1 MSLQPFTRPAKY
13 QADWPQP
20 FTSEEY
26 VLRRKNV
33 AGRLIEQ
40 GFDGMLVTSPADI
53 YYLTGYDMIWFHWR
67 FLTSC
72 FISADGSEVQF
83 FDYPGHT
90 TLVETTPEIKH
101 INWMTRE
108 DPEHDASDITAGL
121 LKQGF
126 KGKRIALQPWGYIP
140 HKTVMDTLRQT
151 IEAAGIS
158 TGDGSLI
165 VEETRLYKTQA
176 EVAVMRQAATIAD
189 NAMAAARDIIAPGVK
204 ETELHA
210 TIMYN
215 MLMAGGGDPAIRC
228 MIGSGPRAGTHH
240 SPAQHRAIET
250 NELVFIDF
258 CSSLHRYHVNLNR
271 TYALGEVDPR
281 WHDLSARS
289 QGTIDEIIS
298 QVKPG
303 DPWTK
308 VQQVGDS
315 YTKQQQLNNNVWFV
329 GGYAQGI
336 AMPPDWVGEYW
347 VDPRQGIS
355 DRELV
360 PGMVFNFE
368 GQFDDKA
375 GWSGGSGFAYID
387 SIIVTETGLEVLS
400 QLPRTLVTV

>member
-1 MSLQPFTRPAKY
+1 MSIQPFSRSVNP

-20 FTSEEY
+20 FCSDEFT
-26 VLRRKNV
+26 LRRKQV
-33 AGRLIEQ
+33 AQRLAAQ
-40 GFDGMLVTSPADI
+40 GYDAMLVTNPADL

-72 FISADGSEVQF
+72 VLTAGGGEVLF

-101 INWMTRE
+101 ITWMTRE
-108 DPEHDASDITAGL
+108 DPEHDAKDITEGIVKAGL
-121 LKQGF
+121 

-140 HKTVMDTLRQT
+140 HKTVMDVLIQT
-151 IEAAGIS
+151 IESAGMT

-165 VEETRLYKTQA
+165 VEETRLYKTDA
-176 EVAVMRQAATIAD
+176 EVAVMRQAAIIAD
-189 NAMAAARDIIAPGVK
+189 DAMVAARDSIAPGVM

-210 TIMYN
+210 TLMHS

-240 SPAQHRAIET
+240 SPAQHRTIQD
-250 NELVFIDF
+250 NEIVFIDF

-281 WHDLSARS
+281 WHDLSARAN
-289 QGTIDEIIS
+289 GTIEEIIAK
-298 QVKPG
+298 VKPG
-303 DPWTK
+303 DAWTK
-308 VQQVGDS
+308 VQQVGDQ
-315 YTKQQQLNNNVWFV
+315 YTDANGLRNNVWFV

-347 VDPRQGIS
+347 VDPRQGVD
-355 DRELV
+355 DRELK

-368 GQFDDKA
+368 GQFDDKEC
-375 GWSGGSGFAYID
+375 WSGGSGFAYID
-387 SIIVTETGLEVLS
+387 SLIVTETGLEVMS
-400 QLPRTLVTV
+400 KLPRGLVAI